1 MIKAEFF
8 GRKRWAEFLGAAQM
22 NAWNGLWMN
31 WTIEKARA
39 NVILVSAEDA
49 RAGTEARPYRT

>member
-1 MIKAEFF
+1 
-8 GRKRWAEFLGAAQM
+8 M

-39 NVILVSAEDA
+39 NSDFGFGEDA
-49 RAGTEARPYRT
+49 GAGTEARPYRT